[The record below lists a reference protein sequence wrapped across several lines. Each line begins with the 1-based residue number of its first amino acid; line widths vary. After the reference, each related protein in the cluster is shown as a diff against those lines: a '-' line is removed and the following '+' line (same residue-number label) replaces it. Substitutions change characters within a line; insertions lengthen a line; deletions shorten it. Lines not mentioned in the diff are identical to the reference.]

1 MRALNDR
8 NSRSSFSVHMPLSA
22 AARRERALSGD
33 GRAGRYPLSKARRAQ
48 WAFARR
54 RWLVLVALA
63 MTIVVPALVCVVFV
77 PGDFARGLVLG
88 AALAGAAGMVVMFV
102 QQATGTAPTIM
113 GGLAEQWTASELR
126 PLRRHGWRLVNH
138 LLLKHGDIDHVLVGP
153 GGAYAFE
160 TRWSATP
167 WRWDGTDP
175 RIQRAAEDA
184 RRHANTLSHWH
195 PFKSVGATS
204 VQAVVVLW
212 GAVDPNASG
221 DATARSSDGVP
232 VLHGLD
238 GLRRWRAY
246 LLGGAGRGALTE
258 DQIDAVWNGIDDH
271 ARKRDEKELA
281 QPAPPTM
288 LCAVSAGMCADRGGT
303 PRVPSQRATAV
314 AAAQPVAMVRA
325 RAGPSA
331 WRGHRGEEVQV
342 KTRHPRVARRCRIVR
357 AHRSGCPY
365 VLRGHR
371 STHHS
376 HLLTVRSSASLTSLR
391 HVLVRRRPRRRSR
404 PWRGYILPVR

>member
-1 MRALNDR
+1 M
-8 NSRSSFSVHMPLSA
+8 
-22 AARRERALSGD
+22 
-33 GRAGRYPLSKARRAQ
+33 
-48 WAFARR
+48 
-54 RWLVLVALA
+54 
-63 MTIVVPALVCVVFV
+63 
-77 PGDFARGLVLG
+77 
-88 AALAGAAGMVVMFV
+88 
-102 QQATGTAPTIM
+102 
-113 GGLAEQWTASELR
+113 
-126 PLRRHGWRLVNH
+126 VNH

-288 LCAVSAGMCADRGGT
+288 LAL
-303 PRVPSQRATAV
+303 
-314 AAAQPVAMVRA
+314 
-325 RAGPSA
+325 
-331 WRGHRGEEVQV
+331 
-342 KTRHPRVARRCRIVR
+342 
-357 AHRSGCPY
+357 Y
-365 VLRGHR
+365 LRGCALIGVA
-371 STHHS
+371 
-376 HLLTVRSSASLTSLR
+376 LLAFLANAQLLSLL
-391 HVLVRRRPRRRSR
+391 HNLWLWFALVLAQALGAAIAGRKCRSR
-404 PWRGYILPVR
+404 LAIHGWLVGVALCVLIGVVALTYYEVTGRPITAIS